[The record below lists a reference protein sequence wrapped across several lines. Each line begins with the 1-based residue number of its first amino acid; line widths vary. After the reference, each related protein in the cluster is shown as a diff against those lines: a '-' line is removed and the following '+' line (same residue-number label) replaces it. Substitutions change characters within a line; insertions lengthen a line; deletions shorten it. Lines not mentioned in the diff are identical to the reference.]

1 METQR
6 MEQQK
11 SAQVATRTY
20 SLQVRGWYGVFRGII
35 GFLVRLLSRFEI
47 EGLEHVPGEGP
58 YLLITNHLHW
68 LDAPVAMVAFPYR
81 SYVFAAEKW
90 EKHWLLGPLMRSL
103 DAIFVQRGQVDR
115 KALRQ
120 AMGVLQGGG
129 VLGLAPEG
137 TRSKTGG
144 LQRGRTG
151 AAYMAIRAGVPVVPL
166 VVTGQEKL
174 FPSLKR
180 LRRARVRAV
189 MSAAFEPPAIPPG
202 EKAGAEL
209 VQAFT
214 DEIMLRLAALL
225 PPEYRGVYRDVA
237 DKRPDLVLRS

>member
-1 METQR
+1 M
-6 MEQQK
+6 QQEG
-11 SAQVATRTY
+11 SAQVGTKAY
-20 SLQVRGWYGVFRGII
+20 SLQVRGWYRIFRGIV
-35 GFLVRLLSRFEI
+35 GLLVRLLSRFEI
-47 EGLEHVPGEGP
+47 VGPEHVPGVGP
-58 YLLITNHLHW
+58 YLLVTNHLHW
-68 LDAPVAMVAFPYR
+68 LDAPVTMVAFPYR

-103 DAIFVQRGQVDR
+103 DAIFVQRGEVDR
-115 KALRQ
+115 KALRR

-137 TRSKTGG
+137 TRSKTGA

-151 AAYMAIRAGVPVVPL
+151 AAYMAIRASVPVVPL
-166 VVTGQEKL
+166 VVSGQEKL

-180 LRRARVRAV
+180 LRRARVRVV
-189 MSAAFEPPAIPPG
+189 MAAAFEPPAIPPG
-202 EKAGAEL
+202 EKAGAEQ

-237 DKRPDLVLRS
+237 DKRPDLGLRS